1 MMKELGKL
9 YGNCLELWIRGEI
22 LKHSGGCEEEQE
34 GREGAAYEG
43 LSLSPAGTGDGHLI
57 DHHIVVQSNRRET

>member
-1 MMKELGKL
+1 MVCE
-9 YGNCLELWIRGEI
+9 IR
-22 LKHSGGCEEEQE
+22 KHSGGCEGEEE
-34 GREGAAYEG
+34 TRECAAYEG